1 MATTTPNFGWSVP
14 TSGDFVKNGAT
25 AIETLGDS
33 IDASMM
39 DLKGG
44 TTGQVLA
51 KATNTDMD
59 FTWTTASAGSTYVAG
74 KNFVIN
80 GGFDVWQRGTTF
92 APAGSTIYTA
102 DRWCTYRGGAATS
115 LTRQS
120 VSPNYSPYYLRYG
133 RNSGDTGTA
142 ALLLSQSIET
152 LNSLPLAGTTITFS
166 FYARKGANYSATSN
180 ALVLFLN
187 YGTGTDQNLLASFTG
202 STSLTNPTATL
213 TSSWTRYQY
222 TVAVP
227 NTATEIGWY
236 FQFTPTGTAGAAD
249 YFDLADV
256 QLEISSG
263 ATNYSR
269 SHGDIQ
275 GELAACQRYY
285 QQYAGDG
292 TIGAGI
298 GSGAATSISRFNVS
312 LPVVMRT
319 APTLTLSGTLSTFDG
334 GATITINSVANPRLI
349 NASLSFDITVTSG
362 IVQYRPYSVYTGSGT
377 IAISSEL

>member
-1 MATTTPNFGWSVP
+1 
-14 TSGDFVKNGAT
+14 
-25 AIETLGDS
+25 
-33 IDASMM
+33 
-39 DLKGG
+39 
-44 TTGQVLA
+44 
-51 KATNTDMD
+51 MD

-80 GGFDVWQRGTTF
+80 GGFDVWQRGTSF
-92 APAGSTIYTA
+92 APVGSTIYTA
-102 DRWCTYRGGAATS
+102 DRWCTFRGGAATS

-236 FQFTPTGTAGAAD
+236 FQYTPTGTAGAAD

-256 QLEISSG
+256 QLEISAG

-275 GELAACQRYY
+275 GELTACQRYFNRFNGGVSLY
-285 QQYAGDG
+285 YANGMSDSATTAYG
-292 TIGAGI
+292 VYSYPVTMRVVPSFATV
-298 GSGAATSISRFNVS
+298 GAASNFS
-312 LPVVMRT
+312 LY
-319 APTLTLSGTLSTFDG
+319 SSG
-334 GATITINSVANPRLI
+334 GAITCSAVPGFTNAGVASAVIINTVA
-349 NASLSFDITVTSG
+349 SG
-362 IVQYRPYSVYTGSGT
+362 MTAGRAVMLTAGSST
-377 IAISSEL
+377 ALDFSAEL